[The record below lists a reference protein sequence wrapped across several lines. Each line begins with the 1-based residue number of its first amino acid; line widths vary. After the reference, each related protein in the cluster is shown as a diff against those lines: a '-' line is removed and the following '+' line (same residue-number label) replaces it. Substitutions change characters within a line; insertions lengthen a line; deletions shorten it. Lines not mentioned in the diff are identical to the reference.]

1 MPSLLHRT
9 DTMGQYQKH
18 VFVCTSGK
26 TCTAQDSATT
36 FTVLRDAVKEAGLQ
50 QHVRV
55 NHAGCMAQCGHGP
68 MVVVYPED
76 TWYDGVT
83 ADAARRIAQEH
94 LVGGRVVDDLRY
106 VAPPGDNKLPK
117 DQRPG
122 ETG

>member
-50 QHVRV
+50 QQVRV

-68 MVVVYPED
+68 MVVVYPEA

-94 LVGGRVVDDLRY
+94 LVGGRAVDDLRY